1 MVTDATN
8 ATMGPL
14 IWLAV
19 LTCNAGMSPT
29 LLVLLTCLKRECH
42 QSLAALS
49 INLRGSSMPSLSSDP
64 MKQI

>member
-8 ATMGPL
+8 AATAPL
-14 IWLAV
+14 MWLAV
-19 LTCNAGMSPT
+19 LMCNAGMLPMS
-29 LLVLLTCLKRECH
+29 LVLLTCLKKVCH